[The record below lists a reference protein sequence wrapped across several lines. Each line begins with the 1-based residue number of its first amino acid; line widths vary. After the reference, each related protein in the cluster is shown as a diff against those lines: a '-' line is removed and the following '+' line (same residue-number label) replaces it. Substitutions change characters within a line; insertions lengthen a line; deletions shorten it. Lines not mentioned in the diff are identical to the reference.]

1 MDYKVLVGE
10 EAAEVATGTVAPG
23 AEVTTA
29 EFTLPASGEY
39 LFSVVMSNVAGTGEA
54 AYKRDYVG
62 YAKPEP
68 VKNAKVTVNDTDMVL
83 SWEAPDVPEGKG
95 YYNAADIRYNVVR
108 YPDGKV
114 IAENLAATEK
124 TESMAGIGLAFY
136 SFGISAVNGDMRSEE
151 AVTEGH
157 RMGDAVSVPFVDEF
171 GRDDSL
177 EIYTVVDSNKDNVT
191 WELDSWY
198 KRPVYNAEHAE
209 DYAEDWLFTPAIRMS
224 KDDIYEIAFI
234 VEGNSDLY
242 MQDILVALS
251 DNCETMNLVDGLVDR
266 TVVTKDA
273 RELGKVFNVKEDGL
287 YYIGFNTE
295 TEAHRGFLS
304 INKIEVRRIGSISGP
319 AAPSGLKAVPGE
331 KGALSA
337 DISFTVP
344 SKNGHG
350 ENLPAVN
357 GVRILR
363 DGKSVHEVA
372 NPAPGSTV
380 NFTDS
385 GMEAGM
391 HKYSVCAVS
400 EAGDGYPAQTGIYI
414 GIDVPDAPRAVVL
427 SEFEGKAV
435 LEWAAPVAGIHGGY
449 VDVETLTYSIQRA
462 GGEMVSTGQKG
473 TSFSEE
479 IGDPGQQF
487 DLSYAVVAINEK
499 GTGPIA
505 ISNQILVGRPY
516 ALPFEESFKNAE
528 CQNYW
533 GVRNSKMGA
542 FMLSDLFSSDGDGGS
557 VLFES
562 GDNTGEAE
570 ILSGMIDVSE
580 AEHLC
585 LKSIVA
591 LNSGK
596 VELTVGV
603 YTPDGKKCTGGAYSL
618 GTAGSVGKL
627 EVNLDKYA
635 GQDYVQLFFNA
646 KGKTDG
652 TMLFIDEIRLADEES
667 AGVAGTLADAEAGA
681 FGGNGEIGV
690 ISGEEMGVKVFS
702 LDGRCVFAGNVSGT
716 KMIPAEPGVY
726 VVAVGE
732 TTFKVVVR

>member
-1 MDYKVLVGE
+1 M
-10 EAAEVATGTVAPG
+10 
-23 AEVTTA
+23 
-29 EFTLPASGEY
+29 
-39 LFSVVMSNVAGTGEA
+39 
-54 AYKRDYVG
+54 
-62 YAKPEP
+62 
-68 VKNAKVTVNDTDMVL
+68 
-83 SWEAPDVPEGKG
+83 
-95 YYNAADIRYNVVR
+95 
-108 YPDGKV
+108 
-114 IAENLAATEK
+114 
-124 TESMAGIGLAFY
+124 
-136 SFGISAVNGDMRSEE
+136 
-151 AVTEGH
+151 
-157 RMGDAVSVPFVDEF
+157 
-171 GRDDSL
+171 
-177 EIYTVVDSNKDNVT
+177 
-191 WELDSWY
+191 
-198 KRPVYNAEHAE
+198 
-209 DYAEDWLFTPAIRMS
+209 
-224 KDDIYEIAFI
+224 
-234 VEGNSDLY
+234 
-242 MQDILVALS
+242 ALS

-400 EAGDGYPAQTGIYI
+400 EAGDGYPAQTEIYI